1 MKWSEKTLKLVKKHR
16 LFIFLIII
24 LHAMFFLY
32 RNPSFI
38 RTVDE
43 FLSDKNPEQKTIFLF
58 IFLCAMGFIPIIS
71 VIYANYLNTR
81 LNKDRKTLENVI
93 KTANIIII
101 SFLED
106 GVILEFNEMAE
117 RILGYNAE
125 SVIKTLRI
133 FDFLSTKDQLK
144 LGKILEESGDSSQIN
159 KFDLCIRTRNGD
171 LKYISFNLNIRGGNN
186 LTKVYELM
194 GIDITD
200 RVNSENELYQ
210 KHEEL
215 TAVYEEL
222 AASEEELRDQL
233 DELIKQ
239 KIMLQEKDERY
250 NLVVEASNIGIWE
263 WDRVSGTSFYSDR
276 WYEIFGVDKN
286 KALGKEQDFQE
297 KIIHPDD
304 SERVN
309 KAFRDYYEGKTSHY
323 ECEYRI
329 ITDSGEVRWINSV
342 AKALWDDD
350 GNIIKLAGANTD
362 ITAKKEAE
370 EKINKLAYFDT
381 LTGLPNVSWLSEQ
394 FEMMR
399 SRITSN
405 IALIY
410 IDLDNFKL
418 INDTYGHLTGDKVMI
433 EVANRLRRYCNDGM
447 LISRLRGDE
456 FAVLA
461 PDLSDESL
469 DYFAEEIINYL
480 EAIIK
485 IDSNSLSLSA
495 NIGIAVYPRDGD
507 NIEALLRNA
516 DTAMYRAIEK
526 KCKYLVFQPGMND
539 AITERLNIRNQMK
552 MALTNNEFMLFYQP
566 QFRASDK
573 KIMGFEALCRWNN
586 KALGMIPPS
595 KFIPI
600 AEDSKLIIPLG
611 DWILEEAV
619 KFLKKLHDKGHK
631 DLKMSVNI
639 SIIQLLQKNFSDK
652 VQGLIEAYGIPAG
665 CLELEITETGMMQ
678 SYELVVDNIL
688 ILKEKGVRIALDDFG
703 TGYSSLNYLTEL
715 PLDTLKI
722 DKTFIDNIDQEKEKS
737 LLTGTI
743 IEVGRKLGLSIVAEG
758 VETENQFRYLARK
771 KCERIQGYFFS
782 EPLPADEV
790 MKLID

>member
-1 MKWSEKTLKLVKKHR
+1 MKWLEKTYKQLQKYSLV
-16 LFIFLIII
+16 IISIVI
-24 LHAMFFLY
+24 LHLVLFLCS
-32 RNPSFI
+32 NSSFI
-38 RTVDE
+38 ITVNE
-43 FLSDKNPEQKTIFLF
+43 LLSKKSPEKQTAYLF
-58 IFLCAMGFIPIIS
+58 IFLCSMGLILLIS
-71 VIYANYLNTR
+71 IIYAFYLNLR
-81 LNKDRKTLENVI
+81 LNKDRATLRNVI
-93 KTANIIII
+93 KTANIIIV

-117 RILGYNAE
+117 KIFGYE
-125 SVIKTLRI
+125 SENVIKTLRI
-133 FDFLSTKDQLK
+133 YDFLNTKDQLK
-144 LGKILEESGDSSQIN
+144 LGKIIEDSKNAEAIN
-159 KFDLCIRTRNGD
+159 NFELCIRTRNGD
-171 LKYISFNLNIRGGNN
+171 FKHISFNLNIRGQKN

-200 RVNSENELYQ
+200 RVNSEIELYE

-263 WDRVSGTSFYSDR
+263 WDRVSGSSFYSDR
-276 WYEIFGVDKN
+276 WYEIFGVN
-286 KALGKEQDFQE
+286 KAEAMGQEQDIQE

-304 SERVN
+304 KERVN
-309 KAFRDYYEGKTSHY
+309 KAFKDYYEGKTSHY

-329 ITDSGEVRWINSV
+329 ITEAGEVRWINSV
-342 AKALWDDD
+342 AKALWDDNGD
-350 GNIIKLAGANTD
+350 IIKLAGANTD
-362 ITAKKEAE
+362 ITAEKEAE

-381 LTGLPNVSWLSEQ
+381 LTGLPNASWLIEK
-394 FEMMR
+394 FEDIR
-399 SRITSN
+399 GGIKSN

-410 IDLDNFKL
+410 IDIENFKL
-418 INDTYGHLTGDKVMI
+418 INDYYGHLTGDKVMI
-433 EVANRLRRYCNDGM
+433 EVAKRLREYCNEYM

-456 FAVLA
+456 FAILA
-461 PDLSDESL
+461 PDMSDEAL
-469 DYFAEEIINYL
+469 EVFAEEIINYL

-485 IDSNSLSLSA
+485 IDNNSLSLSV

-507 NIEALLRNA
+507 NIEVLIRNA
-516 DTAMYRAIEK
+516 DTAMYRAVEK
-526 KCKYLVFQPGMND
+526 KSKYLIFQPGMND
-539 AITERLNIRNQMK
+539 AITERLTIRNQMK
-552 MALTNNEFMLFYQP
+552 TALSKNEFMVYYQP
-566 QFRASDK
+566 QYRASDK
-573 KIMGFEALCRWNN
+573 KVVGFEALCRWNN
-586 KALGMIPPS
+586 ETLGMIPPS

-611 DWILEEAV
+611 DWILEEAI
-619 KFLKKLHDKGHK
+619 KFLKGLHDKGFKH
-631 DLKMSVNI
+631 LIMSVNI

-652 VQGLIEAYGIPAG
+652 VLGMIESYDIQPN
-665 CLELEITETGMMQ
+665 CLELEITESGMME
-678 SYELVVDNIL
+678 SYELVMENIMA
-688 ILKEKGVRIALDDFG
+688 LKNKGVRIALDDFG

-743 IEVGRKLGLSIVAEG
+743 VEVGRRLGLSIVAEG
-758 VETENQFRYLARK
+758 VETESQFKYLARK
-771 KCERIQGYFFS
+771 RCERIQGYFFS
-782 EPLPADEV
+782 QPLPAHEV